1 MPTCTHPYSEIH
13 ILEYSP
19 YDAGWLQSI
28 VYLVVSTA
36 WTYGQRS
43 VARYMSDPD
52 LFHPT
57 RVPLHDWAPISN
69 QASDREHPKL

>member
-1 MPTCTHPYSEIH
+1 MRHTMWLALVNRIFVPTLHKC
-13 ILEYSP
+13 
-19 YDAGWLQSI
+19 
-28 VYLVVSTA
+28 VVFTA

-43 VARYMSDPD
+43 VARYLSDPD

-57 RVPLHDWAPISN
+57 KVPLHDWALISN